1 MSSIEDRLRRMRGID
16 DEEEKQGSSIY
27 ERLEE
32 MKSGGKSGAS
42 GSGVVSG
49 SDIAKPGVN
58 SAKPSTGVKKTYGST
73 LSFSDDPRYNSGF
86 SMPNT
91 EDQYKYRSL
100 YAGSQADKLEEEKQ
114 ALLLPMQSSQ
124 GVTQSFSDIWGTMSQ
139 ADELQKKID
148 ALRQEESEYRI
159 KSETAGYQKLFLKP
173 DFSSNSVRT
182 QSARD
187 KAIQNMS
194 VDPVDERYLVGLEH
208 ANGVGSMEW
217 IQRAKQLTNDE
228 LAVYNY
234 LRNTE
239 GQESADKFLDY
250 MEETLNQRLGGK
262 QAEGISDIENPV
274 GKFLATGGYGFLSGV
289 DQFGGG
295 VRQLFSEE
303 ALPTTYTQF
312 GAAQVREDLSNV
324 GPKLGSRSLG
334 QAAFEGTQMIGNMLP
349 SIAIGSI
356 AGGAGISANVAKA
369 LGSGALGASAGG
381 NAYNEAIKQGYSP
394 EQAQGYGTLVA
405 LSEGGL
411 SYLLGGI
418 SALGGKVSGKII
430 SKTIQNISN
439 AFLRAGVGLG
449 LSAFSEGVEEYA
461 QAIINPVLRNITL
474 DENNP
479 VELVSEDAIYS
490 GIMGALSAGLMEGPG
505 RAVDAASNFR
515 ADRSINRSIDRAY
528 SDMMESGIFGRSPIT
543 LPTAGDIGQY
553 GTSTA
558 DAWYNRNNPYSYNEQ
573 AIQERPGPVRE
584 TEQQNATRLT
594 TEEISDLNKIF
605 TVGETPSV
613 QQSVEQAEPA
623 RTIPKA
629 DEIHISDRT
638 WQDASNRKVNAF
650 QYDHPE
656 LRPYYQS
663 AARALLSDLSSAV
676 KGERFPTFDQD
687 GYVTGYTGVQR
698 SVSEPIEQALDNA
711 NLSYAQIQKAAE
723 DLIADNGQ
731 ENYAAAKKLEL
742 ILDQMLSD
750 GYTDAEGRFVEPDP
764 EYIAV
769 RDGQPVSGS
778 DYRMSEEEW
787 NSIMGNEPMEFP
799 TVPEVGPESS
809 VGAAS
814 FGFDPYTNLVN
825 QYGAIKPGE
834 NPARVVDAPRKISD
848 NEEVSQAVRTAME
861 AKATPD
867 SMIADIQQFI
877 LEGKAAKNSTTNKQL
892 LAWAENEV
900 RTKGF
905 AGAMNDF
912 IASVS
917 AGNTSA
923 KIIALGDLLYTSAAN
938 SGDTKT
944 ALDLLYYRI
953 QAGSGSGDALRAN
966 RLLKTLTP
974 SGQLYML
981 QKTVSKIDESV
992 NGQNKSR
999 GTGGEVFENLNKQ
1012 ENSDAIDA
1020 IRDSRDTAVKLIQ
1033 DIIEAFR
1040 DNPDSI
1046 SNISGGK
1053 NATWV
1058 EQLGRELAK
1067 NASNRA
1073 RPQNT
1078 EQTIYKTILS
1088 DLNAFM
1094 SEHVNKGK
1102 LSAPKRTAA
1111 ERIADFFNNREEYA
1125 RAWDSAQRRLREE
1138 YAGDQDMLNRLDE
1151 FLDSTISYNA
1161 VGPDSI
1167 MLRAV
1172 ADAALENDVSLK
1184 DYVIKGKY
1192 DEDALVSQI
1201 SSTLIE
1207 ETGATGSD
1215 KTVITDAVRRF
1226 AAEKYLG
1233 ATKKAEDYISSDIRK
1248 KMKDFGVKLSEI
1260 IYEGAST
1267 KEALAQKISS
1277 SLVTDYKISKA
1288 SADKVSSDIVDQ
1300 FNSMVSDASRK
1311 RLEQMFK
1318 DKPDRVKRTLY
1329 EEFERLANLG
1339 AFSSPNFNE
1348 LATSKLFKTDRIS
1361 IRDDLAEKFLNAET
1375 DADRDAVIDEIY
1387 KDIAGK
1393 IPSSFSEKFTALRY
1407 LNMLGNLK
1415 TQARNVFGN
1424 TIMYGVRSGRVKL
1437 ESALQN
1443 AVYAL
1448 SKGRTD
1454 RTTTF
1459 FRDKGLY
1466 KEALRDFESV
1476 KAEASGEQKYSVYS
1490 KRLPTAIQNYRTIF
1504 KNNGT
1509 WGTDPD
1515 SNVVAKGLR
1524 KASDVALSGLETAR
1538 KATSWAM
1545 ETGDVVF
1552 LKRVYADSLARYLKA
1567 KGVTAEQFA
1576 NGTVDQNLL
1585 DEARS
1590 YSIEEA
1596 QEATFRD
1603 KNQFSDMISEIG
1615 FRDDITAAKRF
1626 ANAAIHGILP
1636 FRRTPANVLVRGIEY
1651 SPVGLLDTAV
1661 KSVKAAKKTTDA
1673 DGNVQVTGTD
1683 VINSLSKALTGTG
1696 LFLLGRALFKRGLL
1710 TAGEDDD
1717 DKQNALD
1724 KMQGK
1729 QAYSIHIP
1737 GVGYY
1742 SFDWASPAAMPLF
1755 MGAELA
1761 KAEEETGLNADGI
1774 MKAVAGSSNVLLNM
1788 SMLQGVNDQFD
1799 NVKYSEYPLVDIAV
1813 NSLTNYLTQGLTST
1827 LGGQI
1832 ERAMEDVRMTTY
1844 TDKNLPIPTDFQ
1856 YLLGK
1861 ASAKT
1866 PGIDYQQIK
1875 YTDEFGEEE
1884 SSGPLYLRAFEN
1896 FISPGYIS
1904 PEKESAVVDEA
1915 QRLYQEPDDG
1925 VVVPKRAEK
1934 SIKVD
1939 DETINLSAE
1948 QYDKYNRTR
1957 GQTANQI
1964 LEALIAMPSYQSMSD
1979 ERKREAFQS
1988 VYEYATDIA
1997 KMEVSDFKPDG
2008 KTAKILNAGVPADLY
2023 MVYSA
2028 TADANDDDNVSQVES
2043 AAALLPIAGLTD
2055 EQKGKIWQSQNTAWG
2070 EKKNPFTGAL
2080 PKAGIDPETSIDIL
2094 QKYSEIDNDAYSGDS
2109 VARQKQTAL
2118 SKYLDTLDLS
2128 EKERAVVDDTYV
2140 FFNMFPASVIPY
2152 NLDTMSDA
2160 AQEKW
2165 PRAERMGYSEEEYV
2179 KYYPICAAGGK
2190 KKTEIIQDLINAGMT
2205 RQEALQFWNI
2215 VK

>member
-1 MSSIEDRLRRMRGID
+1 MVDSVPRTTRGID
-16 DEEEKQGSSIY
+16 
-27 ERLEE
+27 
-32 MKSGGKSGAS
+32 
-42 GSGVVSG
+42 
-49 SDIAKPGVN
+49 
-58 SAKPSTGVKKTYGST
+58 
-73 LSFSDDPRYNSGF
+73 
-86 SMPNT
+86 
-91 EDQYKYRSL
+91 
-100 YAGSQADKLEEEKQ
+100 
-114 ALLLPMQSSQ
+114 
-124 GVTQSFSDIWGTMSQ
+124 
-139 ADELQKKID
+139 
-148 ALRQEESEYRI
+148 
-159 KSETAGYQKLFLKP
+159 
-173 DFSSNSVRT
+173 
-182 QSARD
+182 
-187 KAIQNMS
+187 
-194 VDPVDERYLVGLEH
+194 
-208 ANGVGSMEW
+208 
-217 IQRAKQLTNDE
+217 
-228 LAVYNY
+228 
-234 LRNTE
+234 
-239 GQESADKFLDY
+239 
-250 MEETLNQRLGGK
+250 
-262 QAEGISDIENPV
+262 
-274 GKFLATGGYGFLSGV
+274 
-289 DQFGGG
+289 
-295 VRQLFSEE
+295 
-303 ALPTTYTQF
+303 
-312 GAAQVREDLSNV
+312 
-324 GPKLGSRSLG
+324 
-334 QAAFEGTQMIGNMLP
+334 
-349 SIAIGSI
+349 
-356 AGGAGISANVAKA
+356 
-369 LGSGALGASAGG
+369 
-381 NAYNEAIKQGYSP
+381 
-394 EQAQGYGTLVA
+394 
-405 LSEGGL
+405 
-411 SYLLGGI
+411 
-418 SALGGKVSGKII
+418 
-430 SKTIQNISN
+430 
-439 AFLRAGVGLG
+439 
-449 LSAFSEGVEEYA
+449 
-461 QAIINPVLRNITL
+461 
-474 DENNP
+474 
-479 VELVSEDAIYS
+479 
-490 GIMGALSAGLMEGPG
+490 
-505 RAVDAASNFR
+505 
-515 ADRSINRSIDRAY
+515 
-528 SDMMESGIFGRSPIT
+528 
-543 LPTAGDIGQY
+543 
-553 GTSTA
+553 
-558 DAWYNRNNPYSYNEQ
+558 
-573 AIQERPGPVRE
+573 
-584 TEQQNATRLT
+584 
-594 TEEISDLNKIF
+594 
-605 TVGETPSV
+605 
-613 QQSVEQAEPA
+613 
-623 RTIPKA
+623 
-629 DEIHISDRT
+629 
-638 WQDASNRKVNAF
+638 
-650 QYDHPE
+650 
-656 LRPYYQS
+656 
-663 AARALLSDLSSAV
+663 
-676 KGERFPTFDQD
+676 
-687 GYVTGYTGVQR
+687 GYTR
-698 SVSEPIEQALDNA
+698 RI
-711 NLSYAQIQKAAE
+711 
-723 DLIADNGQ
+723 
-731 ENYAAAKKLEL
+731 
-742 ILDQMLSD
+742 D
-750 GYTDAEGRFVEPDP
+750 G
-764 EYIAV
+764 
-769 RDGQPVSGS
+769 
-778 DYRMSEEEW
+778 
-787 NSIMGNEPMEFP
+787 
-799 TVPEVGPESS
+799 
-809 VGAAS
+809 
-814 FGFDPYTNLVN
+814 
-825 QYGAIKPGE
+825 
-834 NPARVVDAPRKISD
+834 
-848 NEEVSQAVRTAME
+848 
-861 AKATPD
+861 
-867 SMIADIQQFI
+867 
-877 LEGKAAKNSTTNKQL
+877 
-892 LAWAENEV
+892 
-900 RTKGF
+900 
-905 AGAMNDF
+905 F
-912 IASVS
+912 IA
-917 AGNTSA
+917 NE
-923 KIIALGDLLYTSAAN
+923 
-938 SGDTKT
+938 
-944 ALDLLYYRI
+944 R
-953 QAGSGSGDALRAN
+953 
-966 RLLKTLTP
+966 
-974 SGQLYML
+974 
-981 QKTVSKIDESV
+981 
-992 NGQNKSR
+992 
-999 GTGGEVFENLNKQ
+999 
-1012 ENSDAIDA
+1012 
-1020 IRDSRDTAVKLIQ
+1020 
-1033 DIIEAFR
+1033 
-1040 DNPDSI
+1040 
-1046 SNISGGK
+1046 

-1073 RPQNT
+1073 RPKNT

-1094 SEHVNKGK
+1094 SDHVNKGK

-1138 YAGDQDMLNRLDE
+1138 YAGDQDMLNKLDE

-1161 VGPDSI
+1161 VGPDSV

-1277 SLVTDYKISKA
+1277 ALVTDYKISKA

-1318 DKPDRVKRTLY
+1318 DKPERVKRTFY
-1329 EEFERLANLG
+1329 KEFERMANLG

-1387 KDIAGK
+1387 RDVASK
-1393 IPSSFSEKFTALRY
+1393 IPSTLSEKFTAMRY
-1407 LNMLGNLK
+1407 LNMLGNFK
-1415 TQARNVFGN
+1415 TIFRNYGGN
-1424 TIMYGVRSGRVKL
+1424 AIMYGVRSGRVKL

-1459 FRDKGLY
+1459 FRDKDLY

-1509 WGTDPD
+1509 WGTEPD

-1524 KASDVALSGLETAR
+1524 KASDVALSGLEAAR

-1545 ETGDVVF
+1545 ETGDLFF
-1552 LKRVYADSLARYLKA
+1552 LKRVYADSMARYLKA

-1590 YSIEEA
+1590 YSIKEA

-1603 KNQFSDMISEIG
+1603 KNQFSDMIADIG
-1615 FRDDITAAKRF
+1615 FRDDNNKYKRA
-1626 ANAAIHGILP
+1626 ANAAIHGTLP
-1636 FRRTPANVLVRGIEY
+1636 FRRTPANVLVRGVEY

-1673 DGNVQVTGTD
+1673 DGNIEVTGTD

-1696 LFLLGRALFKRGLL
+1696 LFLLGRALFKHGLL
-1710 TAGEDDD
+1710 TAGEDED

-1724 KMQGK
+1724 RMQGK

-1861 ASAKT
+1861 ASART
-1866 PGIDYQQIK
+1866 PGIDYQQIR
-1875 YTDEFGEEE
+1875 YTDEFGEEDP
-1884 SSGPLYLRAFEN
+1884 SGPLPLRVFEN

-1904 PEKESAVVDEA
+1904 PEKKSSVVDEA

-1925 VVVPKRAEK
+1925 SVVPKRADK
-1934 SIKVD
+1934 SIKVGE
-1939 DETINLSAE
+1939 ETINLSAE
-1948 QYDKYNRTR
+1948 QYDMYNRTR

-1964 LEALIAMPSYQSMSD
+1964 LEALIALPSYQSMSD
-1979 ERKREAFQS
+1979 DQKREAFQS
-1988 VYEYATDIA
+1988 VYEYATDVA

-2008 KTAKILNAGVPADLY
+2008 KTAKILNSGVPADLY

-2028 TADANDDDNVSQVES
+2028 TADANGDDNVSQVES

-2128 EKERAVVDDTYV
+2128 EKERSVVDDTYV